1 MAEKL
6 SVFWFRR
13 DLRLVDNHGL
23 YQALMSGNKVLPIF
37 IFDTEIL
44 SQLENKED
52 RRVDFIFQAL
62 NNINDELQKTGKSI
76 QIFHGKPLEVFQKI
90 TDQYSIAK
98 VYCNED
104 YEPSAIKRDR
114 AVAEFLKTKNID
126 FQSLK
131 DQVHF

>member
-1 MAEKL
+1 MSEKL

-13 DLRLVDNHGL
+13 DLRLADNHGL

-62 NNINDELQKTGKSI
+62 NNINDELQKKGKS
-76 QIFHGKPLEVFQKI
+76 FFGKLG
-90 TDQYSIAK
+90 YG
-98 VYCNED
+98 
-104 YEPSAIKRDR
+104 
-114 AVAEFLKTKNID
+114 
-126 FQSLK
+126 
-131 DQVHF
+131 